1 MRSQLQKNKRKDGT
15 GEYMEERSLRV
26 YSSEKTFFSK
36 ITNTLTKLLIP
47 TKVSLNGMMISMK
60 RNNVLKAYE
69 NSLNVEKIEDE
80 NRREAISKK
89 VDDTYALYLESIDKY
104 IMDSIYKKVKND
116 TASEFEKEA
125 LSQYYMITHLKE
137 TGYTEYKYKKQ
148 MYLMRLD
155 YETVSNEKTKI
166 LEKYKK
172 FYATEMEI
180 LYKGLLKHYSIR
192 LADNISDGE
201 KQEIYNKIFKT
212 LEEYISNI
220 LPIKMELDNNDTYKE
235 ILDGYNEFER
245 FTVGKLDQNDN
256 IEKNMI
262 LLGISRKLFTH
273 SLPLVVAEQC
283 YIKLLKDARSLIVD
297 TKIAKKQQKAY
308 SLLINIMEEYNVR
321 LLSTKIY
328 WDKPSQRE
336 EYKAFWNE
344 YKKVNEL
351 KDSNYDEYIKQKEI
365 LFVESDLKKVSINEN
380 KYYKI
385 IKFYKNR
392 LVELG
397 AMRELM
403 NSYSSDGKYT
413 KVVKN
418 EKKKKSKKEKVV
430 V

>member
-172 FYATEMEI
+172 FYAAEMEI

-220 LPIKMELDNNDTYKE
+220 LPIKMELDNDDTYKE

-365 LFVESDLKKVSINEN
+365 LFVEGDLKKVSINEN

-397 AMRELM
+397 AMRKLM

>member
-1 MRSQLQKNKRKDGT
+1 MRNQLQKNKRKDGT

-172 FYATEMEI
+172 FYAAEMEI

-192 LADNISDGE
+192 LADNLSDGE

-220 LPIKMELDNNDTYKE
+220 LPIKMEIDNNDTYKE

-344 YKKVNEL
+344 YKKINEL

-365 LFVESDLKKVSINEN
+365 LFVESDLKKVSVNEN

-392 LVELG
+392 C
-397 AMRELM
+397 
-403 NSYSSDGKYT
+403 
-413 KVVKN
+413 N
-418 EKKKKSKKEKVV
+418 EKINEFIFIRWKIYKSSKK
-430 V
+430 

>member
-172 FYATEMEI
+172 FYAAEMEI

-220 LPIKMELDNNDTYKE
+220 LPIKMELDNDDTYKE

-297 TKIAKKQQKAY
+297 TKIVKKQQKAY

-397 AMRELM
+397 AMRKLM

>member
-172 FYATEMEI
+172 FYAAEMEI

-220 LPIKMELDNNDTYKE
+220 LPIKIELDNNDTYKE

-397 AMRELM
+397 AMRKLM